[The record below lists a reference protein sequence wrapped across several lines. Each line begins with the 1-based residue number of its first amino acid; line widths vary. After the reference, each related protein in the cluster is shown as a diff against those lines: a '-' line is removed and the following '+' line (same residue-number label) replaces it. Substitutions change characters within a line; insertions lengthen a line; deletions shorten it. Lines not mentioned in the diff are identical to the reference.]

1 MTSALDI
8 ESRLHREIGAFRF
21 DPLGYV
27 MYAFP
32 WGIDGTAL
40 AREKGPEPWQEDI
53 LVALGNG
60 VHDGG
65 DAVRSAVALGHGT
78 G

>member
-1 MTSALDI
+1 MTTALDI
-8 ESRLHREIGAFRF
+8 ESRLHREIGALRF

-40 AREKGPEPWQEDI
+40 APENRARNPGRTDI
-53 LVALGNG
+53 LGRAGQRR
-60 VHDGG
+60 
-65 DAVRSAVALGHGT
+65 A
-78 G
+78 